1 MDENEVVTIE
11 ESPAPS
17 ASPSAAPSPSPS
29 PTADLA
35 ALSERVERID
45 KTLAHPLLSTPL
57 EDYTVSEGLLLGL
70 LIAVIVAGV
79 VTLLRRA
86 FSWL

>member
-1 MDENEVVTIE
+1 MDENEIVTVE

-17 ASPSAAPSPSPS
+17 ASPSEAPSPSPS
-29 PTADLA
+29 PAADLA

-45 KTLAHPLLSTPL
+45 QTLAHPLFSTPL

-70 LIAVIVAGV
+70 LVAVLVAGV
-79 VTLLRRA
+79 VTLIRRA
-86 FSWL
+86 FTWL